1 MRANGFIHYGNCLQ
15 YHLETLGVQMTQKKR
30 TWNLSEMNRPNL
42 IQLIQELD
50 CKQDWQIII
59 QKSKDSRT
67 IEQNRRL
74 WDLYR
79 NIGNFLGYT
88 ADELHLLMGYKF
100 LRQHEY
106 VGNTMVEYI
115 ESTTKLDTK
124 QMSQYQESIEIWAS
138 QMGWSWDE

>member
-1 MRANGFIHYGNCLQ
+1 
-15 YHLETLGVQMTQKKR
+15 MTQKKR
-30 TWNLSEMNRPNL
+30 TWNLSEMNRANL

-115 ESTTKLDTK
+115 ESTTELDTK
-124 QMSQYQESIEIWAS
+124 QMAQYQESIEIWAS
-138 QMGWSWDE
+138 QMGWSWDD

>member
-1 MRANGFIHYGNCLQ
+1 
-15 YHLETLGVQMTQKKR
+15 MTQKKR

-42 IQLIQELD
+42 IQLIQKLD

-115 ESTTKLDTK
+115 ESTTELNTK
-124 QMSQYQESIEIWAS
+124 QMAQYQESIEIWAS

>member
-1 MRANGFIHYGNCLQ
+1 
-15 YHLETLGVQMTQKKR
+15 MTQKKR

-50 CKQDWQIII
+50 CKLDWQIII

-115 ESTTKLDTK
+115 ESTTELDTK
-124 QMSQYQESIEIWAS
+124 QMAQYQESIEIWAS

>member
-1 MRANGFIHYGNCLQ
+1 
-15 YHLETLGVQMTQKKR
+15 MTQKKR
-30 TWNLSEMNRPNL
+30 TWNLSEMNRSNL

-115 ESTTKLDTK
+115 ESTTELNTK
-124 QMSQYQESIEIWAS
+124 QMAQYQESIEIWAS

>member
-1 MRANGFIHYGNCLQ
+1 
-15 YHLETLGVQMTQKKR
+15 MTQKKR

-115 ESTTKLDTK
+115 ESTTELDTK
-124 QMSQYQESIEIWAS
+124 QMAQYQESIEIWAS
-138 QMGWSWDE
+138 QMGWSWDD

>member
-1 MRANGFIHYGNCLQ
+1 
-15 YHLETLGVQMTQKKR
+15 MTQKKR
-30 TWNLSEMNRPNL
+30 TWNLSEMNKLNL

-106 VGNTMVEYI
+106 VGDTMVEYI
-115 ESTTKLDTK
+115 ESTTKLNTK
-124 QMSQYQESIEIWAS
+124 QMLQYQESIEIWAS
-138 QMGWSWDE
+138 QMGWSWTD

>member
-1 MRANGFIHYGNCLQ
+1 
-15 YHLETLGVQMTQKKR
+15 MTQKKR
-30 TWNLSEMNRPNL
+30 TWNLSEMNKLNL

-106 VGNTMVEYI
+106 VGDTMVEYI
-115 ESTTKLDTK
+115 ESTTELDTK
-124 QMSQYQESIEIWAS
+124 QMAQYQESIEIWAS
-138 QMGWSWDE
+138 QMGWSWND